1 MAFRGLAMK
10 KTLLQYRHCS
20 DVYGKYYP
28 FLIFH
33 SQEPARSAVS
43 FDLDCGCPSRK
54 QFTGIIIIITA
65 WTGGKTSFEMP
76 LGGLTA
82 SQEAKGARQLDNYYR
97 LRMSNK
103 QNTLQT
109 VNPCFLIGHP
119 TVISRVLPK
128 ERGSA

>member
-1 MAFRGLAMK
+1 MK
-10 KTLLQYRHCS
+10 KLQYICQCELT
-20 DVYGKYYP
+20 VKYYP
-28 FLIFH
+28 FFIFH

-43 FDLDCGCPSRK
+43 CDLDCGCPSKK

-82 SQEAKGARQLDNYYR
+82 SQEAKGARQSDSCYR

-103 QNTLQT
+103 QGFI
-109 VNPCFLIGHP
+109 PDGEIGHP
-119 TVISRVLPK
+119 TVISRALLKINEKSRFSCNSREV
-128 ERGSA
+128 